1 MKQKNLALALL
12 AVTLYTTGCKPKY
25 DVTSPKIGPV
35 TEAVFASG
43 IIEPKDAYTL
53 TSLSDG
59 FIVRSYVTENDL
71 VKDGQLLFQLD
82 NRQQRTQVQIAQN
95 NVQYAKISAASSS
108 PALGQIK
115 AQIDA
120 ARAKVQTDSLTL
132 SRYERLYTT
141 NSVSK
146 QDLDNARLNYQTSQS
161 NYKAT
166 LENYNA
172 TADKV
177 KQDLTNNESLLQNAV
192 AGNQY
197 YNLLAIG
204 SSKVYQIF
212 KKQGD
217 LVRKGDQVA
226 QLGNPDSIVINLD
239 IDEGSISKV
248 QLGQQVLV
256 ELNTEKNKTYEARIS
271 KIYPHFN
278 ETSQSYK
285 VEARFLK
292 EMPGLISG
300 TQLQANIITNK
311 KDNAMLIPHVYV
323 FNGNRVLIQKDKK
336 MDTATITTGIVSDE
350 WIEVLSGLNADDK
363 IAKEKS
369 AGTTGNTISAPGGK

>member
-1 MKQKNLALALL
+1 MNRINITVVMLVLL
-12 AVTLYTTGCKPKY
+12 STAACKPKY
-25 DVTSPKIGPV
+25 DEFTPKTGPV

-43 IIEPKDAYTL
+43 SIEPKDAYTL

-59 FIVRSYVTENDL
+59 FIVKSYVTENDL
-71 VKDGQLLFQLD
+71 VHDGQLLFQLD
-82 NRQQRTQVQIAQN
+82 NRQQNTQVKIAQT
-95 NVQYAKISAASSS
+95 NVEYAKISASNGS
-108 PALGQIK
+108 PALLQIK

-120 ARAKVQTDSLTL
+120 ARVKLKTDSLNL
-132 SRYERLYTT
+132 SRYQHLIVT

-146 QDLDNARLNYQTSQS
+146 QDLDNAQLNYESS
-161 NYKAT
+161 LNSYLALVESYK
-166 LENYNA
+166 A

-177 KQDLTNNESLLQNAV
+177 KQDLTNTQSQLQNAV

-204 SSKVYQIF
+204 NSKVYQIF

-239 IDEGSISKV
+239 LDEGSISKV
-248 QLGQQVLV
+248 QLGQQVLI
-256 ELNTEKNKTYEARIS
+256 ELNTEKNKTYEAYVS

-311 KDNAMLIPHVYV
+311 KENAMLIPHVYV
-323 FNGNRVLIQKDKK
+323 LSGNKVLVKKDKK
-336 MDTATITTGIVSDE
+336 MDTVVITTGIVSDE
-350 WIEVLSGLNADDK
+350 WIEVLSGLNTNDV
-363 IAKEKS
+363 ILKEKN
-369 AGTTGNTISAPGGK
+369 AGTSGNTPSIPK

>member
-1 MKQKNLALALL
+1 MKRQLIFLATVALL
-12 AVTLYTTGCKPKY
+12 SVAACKPKY
-25 DVTSPKIGPV
+25 DSISPVEAPV

-43 IIEPKDAYTL
+43 SIEPKDAYTL

-59 FIVRSYVTENDL
+59 FIVKSFVTENDL
-71 VKDGQLLFQLD
+71 VHDGQLLFQLD
-82 NRQQRTQVQIAQN
+82 NRQQNTQVKIAQT
-95 NVQYAKISAASSS
+95 NVAYAKISAANNS
-108 PALGQIK
+108 PTLLQIK
-115 AQIDA
+115 AQMDA
-120 ARAKVQTDSLTL
+120 AKAKMQTDSINLNRFTNL
-132 SRYERLYTT
+132 IKT

-146 QDLDNARLNYQTSQS
+146 QDVDNAQLNYQSSLNSYLALVESYKVTS
-161 NYKAT
+161 
-166 LENYNA
+166 
-172 TADKV
+172 DKV
-177 KQDLTNNESLLQNAV
+177 QQDLTNTQSQLQNAM

-197 YNLLAIG
+197 YNLAAIG
-204 SSKVYQIF
+204 ASKVYQIF

-239 IDEGSISKV
+239 VDEGSISKV
-248 QLGQQVLV
+248 QLEQQVLV

-300 TQLQANIITNK
+300 TQLQANIITK
-311 KDNAMLIPHVYV
+311 RKEKALLIPHVYV
-323 FNGNRVLIQKDKK
+323 VNGNKVLIQKDKK
-336 MDTATITTGIVSDE
+336 IDSVTITTGIVSDD
-350 WIEVLSGLNADDK
+350 WIEVLSGLTVNDK
-363 IAKEKS
+363 IVKEKN
-369 AGTTGNTISAPGGK
+369 AGTTGNTISVPGGK

>member
-1 MKQKNLALALL
+1 MRLQIACISIFLLLALA
-12 AVTLYTTGCKPKY
+12 ACKPKY
-25 DVTSPKIGPV
+25 DKTSPVIAPV

-43 IIEPKDAYTL
+43 SIEPKDAYTL

-59 FIVRSYVTENDL
+59 FIVKSFVTENDL
-71 VKDGQLLFQLD
+71 VHDGQLLFQLD
-82 NRQQRTQVQIAQN
+82 NRQQNTQVKIAKTN
-95 NVQYAKISAASSS
+95 LEFSKINAAGNS
-108 PALGQIK
+108 PTLLQIK

-120 ARAKVQTDSLTL
+120 AKVKLQTDSVNYI
-132 SRYERLYTT
+132 RYKNLATT

-146 QDLDNARLNYQTSQS
+146 SDLDNAKLNYESSKSAFRQ
-161 NYKAT
+161 AV
-166 LENYNA
+166 ENYNLS
-172 TADKV
+172 ADKV
-177 KQDLTNNESLLQNAV
+177 KQDLANSQSQLQNAE

-197 YNLLAIG
+197 FNLLAIG

-239 IDEGSISKV
+239 IDEGSISKI

-300 TQLQANIITNK
+300 TQLQANIITTRK
-311 KDNAMLIPHVYV
+311 EKALLIPHVYV
-323 FNGNRVLIQKDKK
+323 VNGNKVLMENGKK
-336 MDTATITTGIVSDE
+336 IDTVGITTGIISDD
-350 WIEVLSGLNADDK
+350 WIEVLSGITTKDV
-363 IAKEKS
+363 IIKEKN
-369 AGTTGNTISAPGGK
+369 AGNTGNSISIPK

>member
-1 MKQKNLALALL
+1 MKHINITLL
-12 AVTLYTTGCKPKY
+12 VFVLLYATGCKPKY
-25 DVTSPKIGPV
+25 DETTPKVAPV

-43 IIEPKDAYTL
+43 SIEPKDAYTL

-59 FIVRSYVTENDL
+59 FIVKSYVTENDI
-71 VKDGQLLFQLD
+71 VHDGQLLFRLD
-82 NRQQRTQVQIAQN
+82 NRQQNTQVKIAETN
-95 NVQYAKISAASSS
+95 LEYAKISASNGS
-108 PALGQIK
+108 PTLLQIK
-115 AQIDA
+115 AQIEA
-120 ARAKVQTDSLTL
+120 AQAKMQTDSVNLA
-132 SRYERLYTT
+132 RYERLITT

-146 QDLDNARLNYQTSQS
+146 QDLDNARLNYKSSLNSYLALVESYKVTS
-161 NYKAT
+161 
-166 LENYNA
+166 
-172 TADKV
+172 DKV
-177 KQDLTNNESLLQNAV
+177 KQDLTNTQSQLQNAE

-204 SSKVYQIF
+204 ESKVYQIF

-226 QLGNPDSIVINLD
+226 QLGNPDSIVVNLD
-239 IDEGSISKV
+239 VDEGSISKV

-256 ELNTEKNKTYEARIS
+256 ELNTEKNKTYEARVS

-300 TQLQANIITNK
+300 TQLQANIITNRK
-311 KDNAMLIPHVYV
+311 ENAMLIPHVYV
-323 FNGNRVLIQKDKK
+323 MNGNKVLVQKEKK
-336 MDTATITTGIVSDE
+336 IDTATITTGIVSDE
-350 WIEVLSGLNADDK
+350 WIEVLSGLTTSDK
-363 IAKEKS
+363 IVKEKN
-369 AGTTGNTISAPGGK
+369 AGTSGNTISMPK

>member
-1 MKQKNLALALL
+1 MKQQIIYLALL
-12 AVTLYTTGCKPKY
+12 VLLSTSACKPKF
-25 DVTSPKIGPV
+25 DETTPKIGPV

-43 IIEPKDAYTL
+43 SIEPKDAYTL

-59 FIVRSYVTENDL
+59 FIVHSYVVENDI

-82 NRQQRTQVQIAQN
+82 NRQQNTQVNIART
-95 NVQYAKISAASSS
+95 NVAYARINAEGNS
-108 PALGQIK
+108 PALLQIK

-120 ARAKVQTDSLTL
+120 AKVKVKTDSINLQ
-132 SRYERLYTT
+132 RYEHLYTT

-146 QDLDNARLNYQTSQS
+146 QDLDNARLSYESS
-161 NYKAT
+161 VSAYKVQLAS
-166 LENYNA
+166 YNA

-177 KQDLTNNESLLQNAV
+177 KQDYANSQSQLQNAQ

-204 SSKVYQIF
+204 SVKVYQIF

-239 IDEGSISKV
+239 VDEGNIGKV
-248 QLGQQVLV
+248 QLGQQALV
-256 ELNTEKNKTYEARIS
+256 ELNTEKNKTYEAHIS

-285 VEARFLK
+285 VEARFEK
-292 EMPGLISG
+292 EMPSLISG
-300 TQLQANIITNK
+300 TQLQANIITNRK
-311 KDNAMLIPHVYV
+311 ENAMLIPHVYV
-323 FNGNRVLIQKDKK
+323 MSGNKVLVKRDKK
-336 MDTATITTGIVSDE
+336 NDTVTITTGIVSDD
-350 WIEVLSGLNADDK
+350 WIEVLSGISANDK
-363 IAKEKS
+363 IVKMK
-369 AGTTGNTISAPGGK
+369 

>member
-1 MKQKNLALALL
+1 MKQVTTYLVTATAILSLAA
-12 AVTLYTTGCKPKY
+12 CKPKY
-25 DVTSPKIGPV
+25 EETSPKNGPV

-43 IIEPKDAYTL
+43 SIEPKDAYTL

-59 FIVRSYVTENDL
+59 FITKSFVTENDL
-71 VKDGQLLFQLD
+71 VHDGQLLFQLD
-82 NRQQRTQVQIAQN
+82 NRQQNTQVNIAKN
-95 NVQYAKISAASSS
+95 NLEYAKISASNGS
-108 PALGQIK
+108 PALAQIK
-115 AQIDA
+115 AQIETS
-120 ARAKVQTDSLTL
+120 RAKLATDSMTL
-132 SRYERLYTT
+132 QRYQHLYQT

-146 QDLDNARLNYQTSQS
+146 QDLDNAQLNYESSQ
-161 NYKAT
+161 NALKAN
-166 LENYNA
+166 LENYRV

-177 KQDLTNNESLLQNAV
+177 KQDLANSESQLQNAV

-204 SSKVYQIF
+204 NSKVYQIF

-248 QLGQQVLV
+248 ALGQQVLV
-256 ELNTEKNKTYEARIS
+256 ELNTLKNKTYEARIS

-285 VEARFLK
+285 VEARFLQ

-300 TQLQANIITNK
+300 TQLQANIITNVK
-311 KDNAMLIPHVYV
+311 NNALLIPHVYV
-323 FNGNRVLIQKDKK
+323 LAGNKVLVKRDKK
-336 MDTATITTGIVSDE
+336 MDTVAITTGIVSDD
-350 WIEVLSGLNADDK
+350 WIEVLSGVTASDK
-363 IAKEKS
+363 IAKLK
-369 AGTTGNTISAPGGK
+369 

>member
-1 MKQKNLALALL
+1 MNRKISYL
-12 AVTLYTTGCKPKY
+12 AVLMLISVSACKPKF
-25 DVTSPKIGPV
+25 DETAPRTGPV

-43 IIEPKDAYTL
+43 TIEPKDAYTL
-53 TSLSDG
+53 MSLSDG
-59 FIVRSYVTENDL
+59 FIVHSHVVENDL

-82 NRQQRTQVQIAQN
+82 NRQQNTQVNIART
-95 NVQYAKISAASSS
+95 NVEFARINAEGNS
-108 PALGQIK
+108 PALLQIK

-120 ARAKVQTDSLTL
+120 AKVKMKTDSMSLQ
-132 SRYERLYTT
+132 RYEHLYTT

-146 QDLDNARLNYQTSQS
+146 QDLDNARLAYESSKSAWKVQLAS
-161 NYKAT
+161 
-166 LENYNA
+166 YNA

-177 KQDLTNNESLLQNAV
+177 RQDLANTQSQLQNAQ

-197 YNLLAIG
+197 YNLLAVG
-204 SSKVYQIF
+204 SGKVYQIF

-248 QLGQQVLV
+248 KLGQQALV
-256 ELNTEKNKTYEARIS
+256 ELNTEKNKTYEAYIS

-278 ETSQSYK
+278 DASQSYK
-285 VEARFLK
+285 VEARFVK

-300 TQLQANIITNK
+300 TQLQANIITDK
-311 KDNAMLIPHVYV
+311 KENAILIPHVYV
-323 FNGNRVLIQKDKK
+323 MAGNKVLVKRDKK
-336 MDTATITTGIVSDE
+336 NDTVVIKTGIVSDE
-350 WIEVLSGLNADDK
+350 WIEVLSGLSATDK
-363 IAKEKS
+363 IVKMK
-369 AGTTGNTISAPGGK
+369 